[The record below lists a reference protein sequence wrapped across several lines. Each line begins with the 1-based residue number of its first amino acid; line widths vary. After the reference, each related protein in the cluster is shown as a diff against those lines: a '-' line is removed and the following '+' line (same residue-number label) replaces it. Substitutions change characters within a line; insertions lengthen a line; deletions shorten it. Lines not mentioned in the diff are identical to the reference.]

1 MDYSQIIADLKNKK
15 YSPVYFFEGEEP
27 FFMDRIS
34 DFILE
39 NVLTEDEK
47 GFNQSILYGKDLS
60 LDSIMTAAKRFPMM
74 AERQVVVIREAQNIK
89 NIEDLSHYVEK
100 PMRSTIL
107 VFNYKYKTIDKR
119 KKLYKAL
126 QKNGVYLESK
136 PLYENKIPAWIS
148 EYLKEKNLGIDPRAA
163 QMITDFVGSDLQRI
177 VNELEKVTISLVPGT
192 SIMPEDVEKNIGIS
206 KEFNTFELQNALG
219 NKDILKSNRIINY
232 FIDNEKLHPLTV
244 IIGMLVTYF
253 RKLLIYHSIEN
264 KNDRTAVA
272 QKLGVNPFFIND
284 YSSAARNYS
293 LDKAVLIISMMRE
306 YDLRS
311 KGARGGT
318 TSNGDL
324 LRELVFK
331 ILHL

>member
-1 MDYSQIIADLKNKK
+1 MDYSQIITDLKNKK

-47 GFNQSILYGKDLS
+47 GFNQTILYGKDLS

-126 QKNGVYLESK
+126 QKNGVFLESK

-284 YSSAARNYS
+284 YVSAARNYS
-293 LDKAVLIISMMRE
+293 LDKSVLIISMMRE

-324 LRELVFK
+324 LKELVFK

>member
-1 MDYSQIIADLKNKK
+1 MDYSQIITDLKNKK

-34 DFILE
+34 DYILE

-47 GFNQSILYGKDLS
+47 GFNQTILYGKDLS

-284 YSSAARNYS
+284 YASAARNYS

-324 LRELVFK
+324 LKELVFK

>member
-1 MDYSQIIADLKNKK
+1 MDYSQIITDLKNKI

-34 DFILE
+34 DFILA

-47 GFNQSILYGKDLS
+47 GFNQTILYGKDLS

-89 NIEDLSHYVEK
+89 NIEDLAPYVEK

-136 PLYENKIPAWIS
+136 PLYENQVPAWIS
-148 EYLKEKNLGIDPRAA
+148 KYLKEKNLGIDPRAA

-177 VNELEKVTISLVPGT
+177 VNELEKVTISIVPGT
-192 SIMPEDVEKNIGIS
+192 SIMPEDIEKNIGIS

-264 KNDRTAVA
+264 KSDRTIVS

-284 YSSAARNYS
+284 YANAARNYS
-293 LDKAVLIISMMRE
+293 LDRAVLIISMMRE

-311 KGARGGT
+311 KGARGGS

-324 LRELVFK
+324 LRELVFR
-331 ILHL
+331 ILHQ

>member
-1 MDYSQIIADLKNKK
+1 MDYLQIIADLKNKN
-15 YSPVYFFEGEEP
+15 YLPVYFLEGEEP

-34 DFILE
+34 DYILE
-39 NVLTEDEK
+39 NVLTEEEK
-47 GFNQSILYGKDLS
+47 GFNQTILYGKDLS

-89 NIEDLSHYVEK
+89 NIEDLAPYVEK
-100 PMRSTIL
+100 PMRSTVL

-126 QKNGVYLESK
+126 QKNGIYFESK
-136 PLYENKIPAWIS
+136 PLYDNQVPAWIS
-148 EYLKEKNLGIDPRAA
+148 KYLKEKNLGIDPRAA
-163 QMITDFVGSDLQRI
+163 QMISDFVGSDLQRI

-192 SIMPEDVEKNIGIS
+192 SIMPDDVERNIGIS

-232 FIDNEKLHPLTV
+232 FIDNEKQHPLTV
-244 IIGMLVTYF
+244 IIGMLATYF

-264 KNDRTAVA
+264 KSDRIVVS

-284 YSSAARNYS
+284 YANAASKYS
-293 LDKAVLIISMMRE
+293 LDKAIVIISMMRE
-306 YDLRS
+306 FDLRS
-311 KGARGGT
+311 KGARGGS

-324 LRELVFK
+324 LRELIFK

>member
-1 MDYSQIIADLKNKK
+1 MDYSQIIADLNNKI

-39 NVLTEDEK
+39 KVLTEDEK
-47 GFNQSILYGKDLS
+47 GFNQTILYGKDLS

-89 NIEDLSHYVEK
+89 NIEDLAPYVEK

-136 PLYENKIPAWIS
+136 PLYENQVPAWIS
-148 EYLKEKNLGIDPRAA
+148 KYLKEKNLGIDPRAA

-192 SIMPEDVEKNIGIS
+192 SIMPDDVEKNIGIS

-264 KNDRTAVA
+264 KSDRSVVS

-284 YSSAARNYS
+284 YANAARNYS

-324 LRELVFK
+324 LKELVFK

>member
-1 MDYSQIIADLKNKK
+1 
-15 YSPVYFFEGEEP
+15 
-27 FFMDRIS
+27 
-34 DFILE
+34 
-39 NVLTEDEK
+39 
-47 GFNQSILYGKDLS
+47 
-60 LDSIMTAAKRFPMM
+60 
-74 AERQVVVIREAQNIK
+74 
-89 NIEDLSHYVEK
+89 VEK

-126 QKNGVYLESK
+126 QKNGVYFESK
-136 PLYENKIPAWIS
+136 PLYDNKIPAWIS

-163 QMITDFVGSDLQRI
+163 QMISDFVGSDLQRI

-192 SIMPEDVEKNIGIS
+192 SIMPDDVEKNIGIS
-206 KEFNTFELQNALG
+206 KDYNIFELQKALG

-232 FIDNEKLHPLTV
+232 FIDNEKQNPLTV
-244 IIGMLVTYF
+244 IIGNLVTYF
-253 RKLLIYHSIEN
+253 RKLLIYYSIEN
-264 KNDRTAVA
+264 KNDRNVVA

-284 YSSAARNYS
+284 YTNAASKYS

-311 KGARGGT
+311 KGARGGST
-318 TSNGDL
+318 GNGEL

-331 ILHL
+331 ILHI

>member
-1 MDYSQIIADLKNKK
+1 M
-15 YSPVYFFEGEEP
+15 
-27 FFMDRIS
+27 
-34 DFILE
+34 
-39 NVLTEDEK
+39 
-47 GFNQSILYGKDLS
+47 
-60 LDSIMTAAKRFPMM
+60 
-74 AERQVVVIREAQNIK
+74 
-89 NIEDLSHYVEK
+89 
-100 PMRSTIL
+100 
-107 VFNYKYKTIDKR
+107 
-119 KKLYKAL
+119 YKAL
-126 QKNGVYLESK
+126 QKNGVFLESK

-253 RKLLIYHSIEN
+253 RKLLIYYSIEN

-284 YSSAARNYS
+284 YSNAASKYS
-293 LDKAVLIISMMRE
+293 LDKAVNIISMLRE

-324 LRELVFK
+324 LKELVFK

>member
-1 MDYSQIIADLKNKK
+1 MDFNQIIADLKNKN

-27 FFMDRIS
+27 FFMDQIS
-34 DFILE
+34 DYILE

-47 GFNQSILYGKDLS
+47 GFNQTILYGKDLS

-89 NIEDLSHYVEK
+89 NIEDLAPYVEK

-126 QKNGVYLESK
+126 QKNGVYMESK
-136 PLYENKIPAWIS
+136 PLYENQVPAWIS
-148 EYLKEKNLGIDPRAA
+148 KYLKEKNLGIDPRAA

-264 KNDRTAVA
+264 KSDRTIVS
-272 QKLGVNPFFIND
+272 QKLGVNPFFISD
-284 YSSAARNYS
+284 YANAARNYS
-293 LDKAVLIISMMRE
+293 LDKAILIISMMRE

-324 LRELVFK
+324 LKELVFK
-331 ILHL
+331 ILHI

>member
-1 MDYSQIIADLKNKK
+1 MDYNQIIADLKAKK
-15 YSPVYFFEGEEP
+15 YSPVYFLEGEEP
-27 FFMDRIS
+27 YFMDQIS

-60 LDSIMTAAKRFPMM
+60 IDAIMTTAKRYPMM

-89 NIEDLSHYVEK
+89 NIEDLASYVEK
-100 PMRSTIL
+100 PLTSTIL
-107 VFNYKYKTIDKR
+107 VINYKYKTIDKR

-126 QKNGVYLESK
+126 SKNGVYLESK
-136 PLYENKIPAWIS
+136 PLYDNQVPAWITK
-148 EYLKEKNLGIDPRAA
+148 YLKEKNLGIDPRAA
-163 QMITDFVGSDLQRI
+163 QLIADFIGSDLQRI

-192 SIMPEDVEKNIGIS
+192 SIMPDDVEKNIGIS

-232 FIDNEKLHPLTV
+232 FIDNEKMHPLTV
-244 IIGMLVTYF
+244 IIGMLANYY
-253 RKLLIYHSIEN
+253 RKVLVYHSIEN
-264 KNDRTAVA
+264 KSDRNLVA

-284 YSSAARNYS
+284 YANAAKNYS
-293 LDKAVLIISMMRE
+293 LDKAIAIISMMRE

-311 KGARGGT
+311 KGARGGST
-318 TSNGDL
+318 ANGDL
-324 LRELVFK
+324 LREMVFK

>member
-1 MDYSQIIADLKNKK
+1 MDYIQIIADLKNKN
-15 YSPVYFFEGEEP
+15 YLPVYFLEGEEP

-34 DFILE
+34 DYILE
-39 NVLTEDEK
+39 NVLTEEEK
-47 GFNQSILYGKDLS
+47 GFNQTILYGKDLS
-60 LDSIMTAAKRFPMM
+60 IDSIMTAAKRFPMM

-89 NIEDLSHYVEK
+89 NIEDLASYVEK
-100 PMRSTIL
+100 PMRSTVL

-126 QKNGVYLESK
+126 QKNGIYFESK
-136 PLYENKIPAWIS
+136 PLYDNQVPAWIS
-148 EYLKEKNLGIDPRAA
+148 KYLKEKNLGIDPRAA
-163 QMITDFVGSDLQRI
+163 QMISDFVGSDLQRI
-177 VNELEKVTISLVPGT
+177 VNELEKVSISLIPGT

-232 FIDNEKLHPLTV
+232 FIDNEKQHPLTV
-244 IIGMLVTYF
+244 IIGMLATYF

-264 KNDRTAVA
+264 KSDRTIVS

-284 YSSAARNYS
+284 YANAASKYS
-293 LDKAVLIISMMRE
+293 LDKSIVIISMLRE
-306 YDLRS
+306 FDLRS
-311 KGARGGT
+311 KGARGGS

-324 LRELVFK
+324 LRELIFK

>member
-1 MDYSQIIADLKNKK
+1 MDYSQIITDLKNKK
-15 YSPVYFFEGEEP
+15 YAPVYFFEGEEP

-47 GFNQSILYGKDLS
+47 GFNQTILYGKDLS

-126 QKNGVYLESK
+126 QKNGVFLESK

-284 YSSAARNYS
+284 YASAARNYS

-311 KGARGGT
+311 GAP
-318 TSNGDL
+318 SWH
-324 LRELVFK
+324 V
-331 ILHL
+331 

>member
-1 MDYSQIIADLKNKK
+1 MDYSQVIADLKNKI
-15 YSPVYFFEGEEP
+15 YSPVYFLEGEEP

-34 DFILE
+34 DFILA

-47 GFNQSILYGKDLS
+47 GFNQTILYGKDLS
-60 LDSIMTAAKRFPMM
+60 IDSIMTAAKRFPMM

-89 NIEDLSHYVEK
+89 NIEDLAPYVEK

-136 PLYENKIPAWIS
+136 PLYENQVPAWIS
-148 EYLKEKNLGIDPRAA
+148 KYLKEKNLGIDPRAA
-163 QMITDFVGSDLQRI
+163 QMIADFVGSDLQRI
-177 VNELEKVTISLVPGT
+177 VNELDKVTISLVPGT
-192 SIMPEDVEKNIGIS
+192 SILPEDVEKNIGIS

-219 NKDILKSNRIINY
+219 NRDILKANRIINY
-232 FIDNEKLHPLTV
+232 FIDNEKMHPLTV

-253 RKLLIYHSIEN
+253 RKLLIYHAIEN
-264 KNDRTAVA
+264 KSDRTLVA

-284 YSSAARNYS
+284 YANAARNYS
-293 LDKAVLIISMMRE
+293 LDKAVNIISILRE

-318 TSNGDL
+318 TANGDL

-331 ILHL
+331 ILHI

>member
-1 MDYSQIIADLKNKK
+1 MDYNQIITDLKNKK
-15 YSPVYFFEGEEP
+15 YLPVYFLEGEEP
-27 FFMDRIS
+27 FFMDQIS

-39 NVLTEDEK
+39 NVLTEEEK
-47 GFNQSILYGKDLS
+47 GFNQTILYGKDLS

-89 NIEDLSHYVEK
+89 NIEDLAAYVEK
-100 PMRSTIL
+100 PMHSTIL

-136 PLYENKIPAWIS
+136 PLYDNQIPAWIS
-148 EYLKEKNLGIDPRAA
+148 KYLKEKNLGIDPRAA
-163 QMITDFVGSDLQRI
+163 QMIADFVGSDLQRI
-177 VNELEKVTISLVPGT
+177 VNELNKVTISLLPGT

-206 KEFNTFELQNALG
+206 KDYNIFELQKALG

-232 FIDNEKLHPLTV
+232 FVDNEKQNPLNL
-244 IIGMLVTYF
+244 IIGNLVTFF
-253 RKLLIYHSIEN
+253 RKLLMYHAIEN
-264 KNDRTAVA
+264 KNDRTLIA
-272 QKLGVNPFFIND
+272 QKLGVNPFFVGD
-284 YSSAARNYS
+284 YANAAGKYG
-293 LDKAVLIISMMRE
+293 LDKSVLIISMLRE

-311 KGARGGT
+311 KGARGGST
-318 TSNGDL
+318 GNGEL

>member
-1 MDYSQIIADLKNKK
+1 MDFNQIIGDLKNKN

-27 FFMDRIS
+27 FFMDQIS
-34 DFILE
+34 DYILE
-39 NVLTEDEK
+39 NVLTEDER
-47 GFNQSILYGKDLS
+47 GFNQTILYGKDLS

-89 NIEDLSHYVEK
+89 NIEDLAPYVEK

-136 PLYENKIPAWIS
+136 PLYENKVPAWIS

-253 RKLLIYHSIEN
+253 RKLLIYYSIEN

-284 YSSAARNYS
+284 YSNAASKYS
-293 LDKAVLIISMMRE
+293 LDKAVNIISMLRE

-324 LRELVFK
+324 LKELVFK

>member
-1 MDYSQIIADLKNKK
+1 MDYNQIITDLKDKK

-27 FFMDRIS
+27 FFMDRVS
-34 DFILE
+34 DYILE

-47 GFNQSILYGKDLS
+47 GFNQTILYGKDLS
-60 LDSIMTAAKRFPMM
+60 IDSIMTASKRFPMM

-89 NIEDLSHYVEK
+89 NIEDLASYVEK
-100 PMRSTIL
+100 PMQSTIL

-136 PLYENKIPAWIS
+136 PLYENQIPLWIS
-148 EYLKEKNLGIDPRAA
+148 NYLKEKNLGIDPRAA
-163 QMITDFVGSDLQRI
+163 QMIADFVGSDLQRI

-192 SIMPEDVEKNIGIS
+192 SIMPNDVEKNIGIS
-206 KEFNTFELQNALG
+206 KDYNVFELQKALG

-232 FIDNEKLHPLTV
+232 FIDNEKQNPFTL
-244 IIGMLVTYF
+244 IIGNLVTFF
-253 RKLLIYHSIEN
+253 RKILIYHSIEN
-264 KNDRTAVA
+264 KNDRALVA

-284 YSSAARNYS
+284 YTNAASKYS
-293 LDKAVLIISMMRE
+293 LDKAVNIISMMRE

-318 TSNGDL
+318 AGNGEL

-331 ILHL
+331 ILHI

>member
-1 MDYSQIIADLKNKK
+1 
-15 YSPVYFFEGEEP
+15 
-27 FFMDRIS
+27 
-34 DFILE
+34 
-39 NVLTEDEK
+39 
-47 GFNQSILYGKDLS
+47 
-60 LDSIMTAAKRFPMM
+60 
-74 AERQVVVIREAQNIK
+74 
-89 NIEDLSHYVEK
+89 
-100 PMRSTIL
+100 
-107 VFNYKYKTIDKR
+107 
-119 KKLYKAL
+119 
-126 QKNGVYLESK
+126 
-136 PLYENKIPAWIS
+136 
-148 EYLKEKNLGIDPRAA
+148 
-163 QMITDFVGSDLQRI
+163 
-177 VNELEKVTISLVPGT
+177 T

-264 KNDRTAVA
+264 KSDRTIVA

-284 YSSAARNYS
+284 YASAARSYS
-293 LDKAVLIISMMRE
+293 LDKAILIISMMRE

-324 LRELVFK
+324 LKELVFK

>member
-1 MDYSQIIADLKNKK
+1 MDYSQIIADLKNKN

-47 GFNQSILYGKDLS
+47 GFNQTILYGKDLS

-89 NIEDLSHYVEK
+89 NIEDLAPYVEK

-126 QKNGVYLESK
+126 QKNGVFLESK
-136 PLYENKIPAWIS
+136 PLYENQVPAWIS
-148 EYLKEKNLGIDPRAA
+148 KYLKEKNLGIDPRAA

-206 KEFNTFELQNALG
+206 KEFNTFELTNALG

-232 FIDNEKLHPLTV
+232 FIDNEKQHPLTV

-264 KNDRTAVA
+264 KSDRTVVA
-272 QKLGVNPFFIND
+272 QKLGVNPFFISD
-284 YSSAARNYS
+284 YSNAARNYS

-311 KGARGGT
+311 KGARGGS

-324 LRELVFK
+324 LKELVFK

>member
-1 MDYSQIIADLKNKK
+1 MDFNQIIGDLKNKN

-27 FFMDRIS
+27 FFMDQIS
-34 DFILE
+34 DYILE
-39 NVLTEDEK
+39 NVLTEDER
-47 GFNQSILYGKDLS
+47 GFNQTILYGKDLS

-89 NIEDLSHYVEK
+89 NIEDLAPYVEK

-136 PLYENKIPAWIS
+136 PLYENKVPAWIS
-148 EYLKEKNLGIDPRAA
+148 EYLKEKSLGIDPRAA

-284 YSSAARNYS
+284 YASAARNYS

-324 LRELVFK
+324 LKELVFK

>member
-1 MDYSQIIADLKNKK
+1 MDYSQIITDLKNKK

-47 GFNQSILYGKDLS
+47 GFNQTILYGKDLS

-126 QKNGVYLESK
+126 QKNGVFLESK

-284 YSSAARNYS
+284 YASAARNYS

-324 LRELVFK
+324 LKELVFK